1 MKKDID
7 KENDNTKEQKNKDEI
22 ILIESDEEAEPKDS
36 DYHKYQLKHQKV
48 INQKPY

>member
-7 KENDNTKEQKNKDEI
+7 KENKNTKEQKNKDEI
-22 ILIESDEEAEPKDS
+22 ILIESDEETEPKDS